1 MGIKSSKDRD
11 HLKTKL
17 KELKHAEL
25 DRIRERLLAQQPPTA
40 ATLQHSVHSGN
51 RLRSSSMTKL
61 KERRLF
67 GGSSGK

>member
-11 HLKTKL
+11 LLKLKL

-25 DRIRERLLAQQPPTA
+25 DRTRERLLSENVRSFQPA
-40 ATLQHSVHSGN
+40 VHSGN

-61 KERRLF
+61 RERRLF
-67 GGSSGK
+67 GGSGGK

>member
-11 HLKTKL
+11 HLKAKL

-25 DRIRERLLAQQPPTA
+25 DRVRERLLAQQPTTFQHA
-40 ATLQHSVHSGN
+40 AHSGN

-67 GGSSGK
+67 GGSGGK

>member
-11 HLKTKL
+11 LLKAKL

-25 DRIRERLLAQQPPTA
+25 DRIRERLLAQQPTPF
-40 ATLQHSVHSGN
+40 QHPVHSGN

-67 GGSSGK
+67 GGSGGK

>member
-11 HLKTKL
+11 QLKTKL

-25 DRIRERLLAQQPPTA
+25 DRLRERLLGPSTF
-40 ATLQHSVHSGN
+40 HKSVHSEN
-51 RLRSSSMTKL
+51 RLRSSSLTKL

-67 GGSSGK
+67 GGSGGK

>member
-11 HLKTKL
+11 HLKAKL

-25 DRIRERLLAQQPPTA
+25 DRIRERLLAQQPLPPSTF
-40 ATLQHSVHSGN
+40 QHAIHSGN

-67 GGSSGK
+67 GGSGGK

>member
-11 HLKTKL
+11 LLKTKL

-25 DRIRERLLAQQPPTA
+25 DRIRERLLAQHPPTF
-40 ATLQHSVHSGN
+40 QHSIHSGN

-61 KERRLF
+61 KERGLF
-67 GGSSGK
+67 GGSGGR

>member
-11 HLKTKL
+11 LLKMKL

-25 DRIRERLLAQQPPTA
+25 DRIRERLLTQQPSTF
-40 ATLQHSVHSGN
+40 QHSAHSGN

-61 KERRLF
+61 RERRLF
-67 GGSSGK
+67 GGSAGK

>member
-1 MGIKSSKDRD
+1 MKSSKDRD

-25 DRIRERLLAQQPPTA
+25 DRIRERLLAQQSTPFHHA
-40 ATLQHSVHSGN
+40 VLSGN

-61 KERRLF
+61 RERRLF
-67 GGSSGK
+67 GGSVGK

>member
-11 HLKTKL
+11 HLKMKL

-25 DRIRERLLAQQPPTA
+25 DRIRERLLTQQPT
-40 ATLQHSVHSGN
+40 TFQHPSHSGN

-61 KERRLF
+61 RERRLF
-67 GGSSGK
+67 GGSVGK

>member
-11 HLKTKL
+11 HLKAKL
-17 KELKHAEL
+17 KELKHADL
-25 DRIRERLLAQQPPTA
+25 DRIRERLLSQQTA
-40 ATLQHSVHSGN
+40 NFQHSAHSGN

-67 GGSSGK
+67 GGSGGK

>member
-17 KELKHAEL
+17 KELKHTEL
-25 DRIRERLLAQQPPTA
+25 DRIRERLLAQQPIA
-40 ATLQHSVHSGN
+40 FQHAVHSGN

-61 KERRLF
+61 RERRLF
-67 GGSSGK
+67 GSSAGK

>member
-11 HLKTKL
+11 LLKSKL

-25 DRIRERLLAQQPPTA
+25 DRIRERLLTQQPNSF
-40 ATLQHSVHSGN
+40 QHAVHSGN

-61 KERRLF
+61 RERRLF
-67 GGSSGK
+67 GGSVGK

>member
-25 DRIRERLLAQQPPTA
+25 DRMRERLLAQQPT
-40 ATLQHSVHSGN
+40 TTFQHPVQSGN

>member
-11 HLKTKL
+11 HLKSKL

-25 DRIRERLLAQQPPTA
+25 DRIRERLLTQQ
-40 ATLQHSVHSGN
+40 QHSSPFHHSTHSGN

-61 KERRLF
+61 KDRRLF
-67 GGSSGK
+67 GGSGGK